1 MKNWINLGKIAIDSN
16 IAIYAIEGKD
26 LVKQQVSLG
35 LLEMK
40 PYLSNQVLSE
50 ILRVLSRKEFQMKKD
65 KIIDVMLYLLD
76 FCPLIIN
83 NKDVYRS
90 AKFLMNRYKI
100 SLADSIVVANALL
113 EGCSILYTEDMHN
126 SLLIENKLK
135 IINPFL

>member
-1 MKNWINLGKIAIDSN
+1 MKNWINSGKIAIDSN
-16 IAIYAIEGKD
+16 IIIYAIEGKD
-26 LVKQQVSLG
+26 LLKKQVSLG
-35 LLEMK
+35 LLERK

-50 ILRVLSRKEFQMKKD
+50 ISRVLSRKEFQMKKD
-65 KIIDVMLYLLD
+65 KIIDLVLYLLD

-83 NKDVYRS
+83 DKDVYRS
-90 AKFLMNRYKI
+90 AKFLMKRYKI

-113 EGCSILYTEDMHN
+113 EGCYILYTEDMHH